1 MWNPLS
7 SFGSTAMHGA
17 WLLLAVAGL
26 LEIVWAVA
34 LQQANGFQRPLPG
47 AIAVVTAFT
56 SFYMLSRAMRIL
68 PAGTA
73 YAAWVGIGM
82 VGVVVVGIIALG
94 ENASLPRLACLA
106 LVITGVV
113 GLALLEGAV

>member
-1 MWNPLS
+1 MT
-7 SFGSTAMHGA
+7 SFSLPAIQGA
-17 WLLLAVAGL
+17 WLLLGGAGL

-47 AIAVVTAFT
+47 AIAMVTAFT
-56 SFYMLSRAMRIL
+56 SFYMLSQAMRML
-68 PAGTA
+68 PVGTA

-82 VGVVVVGIIALG
+82 VGVAIVGIVALG

-106 LVITGVV
+106 LVTAGVI
-113 GLALLEGAV
+113 GLALLEEAV

>member
-1 MWNPLS
+1 MTFLNMP
-7 SFGSTAMHGA
+7 AIHGA
-17 WLLLAVAGL
+17 WLLLAAAGL

-34 LQQANGFQRPLPG
+34 LQQAHGFQRPLPG
-47 AIAVVTAFT
+47 AIAVVIAFT

-82 VGVVVVGIIALG
+82 VGVVIVGIVALG
-94 ENASLPRLACLA
+94 ENAAPPRLACLA
-106 LVITGVV
+106 LVITGVI
-113 GLALLEGAV
+113 GLALLE